1 MTLRSFVSLTAGRAL
16 GKFARTSSWGLTSW
30 PIDNAS
36 LECSH
41 ERCHGSYGIRR
52 ISFQAFLAFCSL
64 GAEDR
69 VLLWFVRHECKREK
83 RWGGGYHWLWSRIV
97 LRGKAGIY
105 LFVDRHRRPIQVR
118 QTGKAGFSHFGCI
131 CVNARTAYIESQINS
146 CTKKISMNSCER
158 KSPTPD
164 MPRRNTRDVCAY
176 VYQYLCISVRACAR
190 TCLYVQHIAIS
201 TWCLPMSTPPYIPQ
215 ITLSRE
221 MYRLGFGTTFTVEE
235 MSRT

>member
-69 VLLWFVRHECKREK
+69 VLLWFVRHECKREN

-118 QTGKAGFSHFGCI
+118 QTGNAGFFHFGGI

-146 CTKKISMNSCER
+146 RTKK
-158 KSPTPD
+158 KS
-164 MPRRNTRDVCAY
+164 RWIHVN
-176 VYQYLCISVRACAR
+176 VRAPHQICREGTHAMYVR
-190 TCLYVQHIAIS
+190 TSIS
-201 TWCLPMSTPPYIPQ
+201 TFASAYARAREHVCMCSTLP
-215 ITLSRE
+215 
-221 MYRLGFGTTFTVEE
+221 
-235 MSRT
+235 